1 MKKLVGIMAWSIMDL
16 LCKDMKVMEE
26 VAVAVAVAVA
36 ADADADAVGVV
47 AVDHSPKDLLKS
59 RLAGPSTEC
68 DKSHLC

>member
-26 VAVAVAVAVA
+26 VAVAVAVA

-47 AVDHSPKDLLKS
+47 AVDHFLKDLLKS
-59 RLAGPSTEC
+59 SLAGPSTAC
-68 DKSHLC
+68 NKSHLC